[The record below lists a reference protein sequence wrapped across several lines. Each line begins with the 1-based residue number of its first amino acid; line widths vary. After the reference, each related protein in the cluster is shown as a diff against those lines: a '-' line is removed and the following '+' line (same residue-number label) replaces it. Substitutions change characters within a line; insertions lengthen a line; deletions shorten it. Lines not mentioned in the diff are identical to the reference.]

1 MEVVVVGLLALAGL
15 LYFRWRRPV
24 ALEAVRS
31 YLYLEALREGATN
44 HEANERAPFD
54 EPSLTLTSQRLA
66 RIYRQ
71 RAYC

>member
-44 HEANERAPFD
+44 HQANERAPFD